1 MCGTTSMRGAG
12 VWAAKAEPIATG
24 RGPAHSLVPEDHTLD
39 ASAEENHAAEV
50 CSRVKES
57 WTSVATA
64 APAHS
69 PHRAPGTP
77 SPSLR
82 TPAAE
87 VSCRVQTN
95 PLNVCMC
102 VRVDVY
108 VHACVVCLHMPGGNL
123 NIRKCLLPAHPP
135 ATVPGLGKDTDKG
148 SGNNGQNGPHWDGFL
163 RISEVPRAVGASHDA
178 SKNNETPSGAPL
190 GVGAGNVGG
199 QEGSPVTEGKKM
211 PTSTV
216 KDVAMSA
223 TTYRGRLSFKPRAS
237 VEGSP
242 CFSTTSPFSR

>member
-1 MCGTTSMRGAG
+1 MQAPKRTTLLKSAATSRKAG
-12 VWAAKAEPIATG
+12 PLLPLLPPLTPHTG
-24 RGPAHSLVPEDHTLD
+24 PQGPPCPSF
-39 ASAEENHAAEV
+39 
-50 CSRVKES
+50 
-57 WTSVATA
+57 
-64 APAHS
+64 
-69 PHRAPGTP
+69 GTP
-77 SPSLR
+77 A
-82 TPAAE
+82 TE
-87 VSCRVQTN
+87 VSCQVQIN

-108 VHACVVCLHMPGGNL
+108 VHACVVCLHMPDGDL
-123 NIRKCLLPAHPP
+123 NTRTCLLPAHPP
-135 ATVPGLGKDTDKG
+135 ATMPGLGKDTDKG
-148 SGNNGQNGPHWDGFL
+148 SGNNGQNGPHWDGLL
-163 RISEVPRAVGASHDA
+163 RVSEVPRAVGASHDA
-178 SKNNETPSGAPL
+178 SKNNETPSGAPS
-190 GVGAGNVGG
+190 GVGAGSVGG